1 MFSYRGSPVR
11 GYSDIGPSRSNS
23 QTLVAGDAYSR
34 KDKSLGLLCE
44 NFLSLYGV
52 FEQSKG
58 AGSSEI
64 CLDEAASRLGV
75 ERRRIYDIVNVL
87 ESVGMLTRKAK
98 NKYLW
103 LGQDR
108 LKENIQRLR
117 REAES
122 AGGIAGLQDT
132 VRLNLDDDESAGEFT
147 TLSALDQRVGF
158 DSERALNAAEG
169 TRMPPATQRPP
180 SAAARAGRVSRKE
193 KSLGALSQR
202 FVQLFLLAEGE
213 TISLEY
219 AASVLLTNNASSRES
234 EENPLNGGM
243 KTKVR
248 RLYDIANILTSLGLI
263 RKTHTEYRK
272 PAFVWCGEDNVRLEE
287 LRSSCEFQLDPNASQ
302 WPGSYPNETALLA
315 DRKEPWPASWG
326 QRIPSAQRIGGG
338 SRRTAFSI
346 SNLEHTVSGGGDEA
360 ALDGP
365 SGGFGAIASSDR
377 DVSSPSGT
385 TSTEFGTPKRPR
397 TANMKLTRSDEDRAH
412 LAGIMAAGH
421 KRGAAG
427 PGVRPVLNPRSLLLR
442 PSSVPPSPVRG
453 SSARS
458 MPPSPGNLF
467 AGQGPGSN
475 LNRVDP
481 TFAMNQTYT
490 SNLGGRGPAS
500 PEHVALWGWSPL
512 PGPYSAKLY
521 GAYAVSPNGVGS
533 TLTPASSSS
542 GTNLQ
547 ASSQAA
553 SQWLEWLDHLQQQQ
567 QQHLAAW
574 KGFGAR
580 PSTPPGY
587 SFHFD
592 IDLYMRR
599 AQAAGPEYYAR
610 AQEWYREML
619 EWKQRWLHAATGE
632 RSMMASPP
640 VVETSGTMASATAAG
655 RRSPVNGTLPNGTAH
670 GSSTTDSVGS
680 TCSVPQASRTEATP
694 AASAVSA
701 AETPCANEA
710 S

>member
-1 MFSYRGSPVR
+1 
-11 GYSDIGPSRSNS
+11 
-23 QTLVAGDAYSR
+23 
-34 KDKSLGLLCE
+34 
-44 NFLSLYGV
+44 
-52 FEQSKG
+52 
-58 AGSSEI
+58 
-64 CLDEAASRLGV
+64 
-75 ERRRIYDIVNVL
+75 
-87 ESVGMLTRKAK
+87 
-98 NKYLW
+98 
-103 LGQDR
+103 
-108 LKENIQRLR
+108 
-117 REAES
+117 
-122 AGGIAGLQDT
+122 
-132 VRLNLDDDESAGEFT
+132 
-147 TLSALDQRVGF
+147 
-158 DSERALNAAEG
+158 
-169 TRMPPATQRPP
+169 
-180 SAAARAGRVSRKE
+180 
-193 KSLGALSQR
+193 
-202 FVQLFLLAEGE
+202 
-213 TISLEY
+213 
-219 AASVLLTNNASSRES
+219 
-234 EENPLNGGM
+234 
-243 KTKVR
+243 
-248 RLYDIANILTSLGLI
+248 
-263 RKTHTEYRK
+263 
-272 PAFVWCGEDNVRLEE
+272 
-287 LRSSCEFQLDPNASQ
+287 
-302 WPGSYPNETALLA
+302 
-315 DRKEPWPASWG
+315 
-326 QRIPSAQRIGGG
+326 
-338 SRRTAFSI
+338 
-346 SNLEHTVSGGGDEA
+346 
-360 ALDGP
+360 
-365 SGGFGAIASSDR
+365 
-377 DVSSPSGT
+377 
-385 TSTEFGTPKRPR
+385 
-397 TANMKLTRSDEDRAH
+397 MKLTRSDEDRAH

-427 PGVRPVLNPRSLLLR
+427 PGVRPALNPRSLLLR

-475 LNRVDP
+475 LNRADP

-490 SNLGGRGPAS
+490 SNLGGRGPATPFLDHTQRS
-500 PEHVALWGWSPL
+500 ST
-512 PGPYSAKLY
+512 

-567 QQHLAAW
+567 QQQLAAW

-619 EWKQRWLHAATGE
+619 EWKQRWLHTATGE

-655 RRSPVNGTLPNGTAH
+655 RRSPVNGTLPNGTKH

-680 TCSVPQASRTEATP
+680 TCSVPQASRTETTP
-694 AASAVSA
+694 AASAVSE